1 MIILYVL
8 IILIVIVLVGSYAIR
23 RRKRKR
29 ALLVVQ
35 SASRHDVTLAMAKVS
50 DALKEQKVI
59 LTGQTDTT
67 PKLVSDIWGRGVLAF
82 EFSFGKTDLQKNEL
96 ESLRHWINEVV
107 KKYAKDNNIQSRF
120 EYPVFCVTDIWLY
133 HEELHVD
140 VANVINEPTREYIE
154 DLHKVE

>member
-29 ALLVVQ
+29 ALLVAQ

-50 DALKEQKVI
+50 DALKKQKVI

>member
-29 ALLVVQ
+29 DLLVVQ

-50 DALKEQKVI
+50 DALKKQKVI

>member
-1 MIILYVL
+1 MIILD
-8 IILIVIVLVGSYAIR
+8 ILIVLIVIGLIGSYAIR
-23 RRKRKR
+23 RRKRKQ

-35 SASRHDVTLAMAKVS
+35 EASRKDVALAMKKVS
-50 DALKEQKVI
+50 YALDEQKITLSDKVG
-59 LTGQTDTT
+59 TE
-67 PKLVSDIWGRGVLAF
+67 PELVSDIWGRGVLAF
-82 EFSFGKTDLQKNEL
+82 EFSFGKTDLKKSEL
-96 ESLRHWINEVV
+96 EPLRHWINEVV
-107 KKYAKDNNIQSRF
+107 EKYAKDNQIPSKY

>member
-50 DALKEQKVI
+50 DALKKQKVI